1 MDPITS
7 ITFWSTDECVKKEG
21 NTWKVDFKKLWD
33 HPHLK
38 CQYLEDM
45 ETLLIRE
52 ALDEENVT
60 KVKEYTIT
68 CNLRA
73 KLAEGYRNGTFKPY
87 MSKDQS
93 DFQKKTGRTSVVVVG
108 GGYNKT
114 IYHTEDDKEAYQ
126 KYLDEFKNASNYD
139 GYSFGGYFGLDEL
152 SDHRKMVKID
162 TEYKEIKTTTP
173 SRTFWELLFAY
184 PLNSRLKEVY
194 DKRPTHMDVL
204 YHIMK
209 RLNSSRG
216 RAAYIAEQFLDPSK
230 LLTIEY
236 KTNKE
241 IKWFL
246 RDIMTTL
253 YYRFIKGVTDR
264 EKEWSEQSEYNRETY
279 NKYNILL
286 INIFKDRCLKTK
298 QSGSYF
304 WEGMYELYK
313 KPTEIPALRE
323 EDWKSIFKEY
333 PIKRK
338 DFMNQAIF
346 KRSESEL
353 WKTLKEALIEY
364 DCWYNQRFT
373 GTLKKNPK
381 CEGRLLKLKL

>member
-21 NTWKVDFKKLWD
+21 NTWKIDFKKLWD

-52 ALDEENVT
+52 ALDEEDVT

-93 DFQKKTGRTSVVVVG
+93 DFRKESGVWFDED
-108 GGYNKT
+108 GYK
-114 IYHTEDDKEAYQ
+114 
-126 KYLDEFKNASNYD
+126 KYLNKFTKESNYD
-139 GYSFGGYFGLDEL
+139 GYSFGGYFGLDKS
-152 SDHRKMVKID
+152 SDHRELVKVD
-162 TEYKEIKTTTP
+162 TEYEEIKTTTP

-194 DKRPTHMDVL
+194 DTRPTDMDVL
-204 YHIMK
+204 FHIMN
-209 RLNSSRG
+209 RLKNSRG

-230 LLTIEY
+230 LLNIEY
-236 KTNKE
+236 TSNKV
-241 IKWFL
+241 IQWFL
-246 RDIMTTL
+246 RDIMLTL
-253 YYRFIKGVTDR
+253 YYRFINGVTDR
-264 EKEWSEQSEYNRETY
+264 EKEWSEQSEYKIPNRETY

-286 INIFKDRCLKTK
+286 INIFKDRCVKTK

-313 KPTEIPALRE
+313 EPQQFVLGE

-346 KRSESEL
+346 KRSKSEL